1 MQKRL
6 LFILPLLLILSC
18 AVSCQREEPDNM
30 DNLLISVRTP
40 LDVTPGFEVK
50 STFFT
55 GRGPL
60 KTDKILLESLVG
72 GQDYRYSISG
82 LGDDWF
88 TFVIGDT
95 FESGRYDF
103 RIVRGEREKSIGTV
117 VYNFIVD
124 TGLEPADGATVYG
137 IVSCE
142 GEGIGGVQVSDGYN
156 IVVTDKKGVYQLPS
170 KKLNEY
176 VFITVPSGYEAPSVG
191 ILPQFY
197 QYTTK
202 LATVPERIDF
212 TLHEA
217 GDQTNHTVLMLG
229 DMHLAGGKQSD
240 RSQFAKFTSEVSKY
254 LSDNPSA
261 KIYGFTLGDMTW
273 DLYWYSRK
281 YCFAEYLADINAI
294 KGMQIF
300 QTIGNH
306 DHDMNA
312 TGDWDTALR
321 YKLDLGPNYYSVNIG
336 KVHYI
341 VLDDIQC
348 TNATASTSNGD
359 YRTYMEKV
367 VSDDIAW
374 LKKDLKHV
382 SKSTPVV
389 VMMHAPV
396 YNQNGGASLDNA
408 SELVSCFSGYNEVRF
423 VTGHSH
429 KIWNVDKGNVHEHNS
444 GAVCGA
450 WWWAGY
456 YHPTLNLA
464 QDGAFAGYRIMDVKG
479 TSISSYFKS
488 TGRDADVQFRTYDRN
503 ALCIKPADYGVTT
516 YASACEDFLKKN
528 GGYNAASSAN
538 EVLINVWDYG
548 TGWTVKV
555 TENGTELPVTAAP
568 SYDPLYIATYMM
580 SRFKS
585 SGSFGFGPS
594 QTNHMFKV
602 RASSATSTL
611 EIQVTDDEGRVYTE
625 TMKRPKTFSIN
636 TYK

>member
-1 MQKRL
+1 M
-6 LFILPLLLILSC
+6 
-18 AVSCQREEPDNM
+18 
-30 DNLLISVRTP
+30 
-40 LDVTPGFEVK
+40 
-50 STFFT
+50 
-55 GRGPL
+55 
-60 KTDKILLESLVG
+60 
-72 GQDYRYSISG
+72 
-82 LGDDWF
+82 
-88 TFVIGDT
+88 
-95 FESGRYDF
+95 
-103 RIVRGEREKSIGTV
+103 
-117 VYNFIVD
+117 
-124 TGLEPADGATVYG
+124 
-137 IVSCE
+137 
-142 GEGIGGVQVSDGYN
+142 
-156 IVVTDKKGVYQLPS
+156 
-170 KKLNEY
+170 
-176 VFITVPSGYEAPSVG
+176 
-191 ILPQFY
+191 
-197 QYTTK
+197 
-202 LATVPERIDF
+202 
-212 TLHEA
+212 
-217 GDQTNHTVLMLG
+217 
-229 DMHLAGGKQSD
+229 
-240 RSQFAKFTSEVSKY
+240 
-254 LSDNPSA
+254 
-261 KIYGFTLGDMTW
+261 
-273 DLYWYSRK
+273 
-281 YCFAEYLADINAI
+281 
-294 KGMQIF
+294 
-300 QTIGNH
+300 
-306 DHDMNA
+306 
-312 TGDWDTALR
+312 
-321 YKLDLGPNYYSVNIG
+321 
-336 KVHYI
+336 HYI

-423 VTGHSH
+423 VTGHTH
-429 KIWNVDKGNVHEHNS
+429 KIWNIDKGNVHEHNT